1 MKNIGRQ
8 LFGAKVYEPSELVE
22 KLDRTITSVLN
33 NKEKL
38 IEARNT
44 ISQNSLSQTPVT
56 PAATNATNAAQL
68 PKELEKLNLDTT
80 KYLTE
85 VKRVLAKPGEN
96 EQQNPAFTSEYII
109 LLIEHIVGRANL
121 IFNMLTALEFVSFE
135 SKKEISHIVGA
146 LLRRG
151 NDGALVVSGDH
162 GMGVVM
168 KHIYKN
174 PVILDLLVNNYNSD
188 KNDVALNSGQ
198 VLRECIKN
206 EDLTLLVLEQHHEKF
221 FDYANLASFD
231 ILSDAFSTFRDL
243 MTRHKHVVRKFLEE
257 HYQTFLKNYNERL
270 IESENY
276 VTKRQSIK
284 LLSEVLLDKI
294 NFNVMSRYVADV
306 DNLKVIMKLLGDR
319 SAAITLEAFHVF
331 KIFVANPKKTDK
343 VERLLI
349 KNKDKL
355 IHFLTE
361 FRVDQSQDEQFEE
374 ERTYLIK
381 QIRQLHHKEV
391 AAPSQTSLPQKSEG
405 VEE

>member
-1 MKNIGRQ
+1 M
-8 LFGAKVYEPSELVE
+8 LV
-22 KLDRTITSVLN
+22 S
-33 NKEKL
+33 
-38 IEARNT
+38 
-44 ISQNSLSQTPVT
+44 
-56 PAATNATNAAQL
+56 
-68 PKELEKLNLDTT
+68 
-80 KYLTE
+80 
-85 VKRVLAKPGEN
+85 
-96 EQQNPAFTSEYII
+96 
-109 LLIEHIVGRANL
+109 
-121 IFNMLTALEFVSFE
+121 LEFVSFE
-135 SKKEISHIVGA
+135 SKKEISHIIGA

-151 NDGALVVSGDH
+151 TDGASGDS
-162 GMGVVM
+162 MGVVM
-168 KHIYKN
+168 KHVHHN
-174 PVILDLLVNNYNSD
+174 PKILDLLVNNYNSQ

-206 EDLTLLVLEQHHEKF
+206 EELTRITLEHHHEKF
-221 FDYANLASFD
+221 FEYANLASFD

-243 MTRHKHVVRKFLEE
+243 MTRHKHIVKKFLEE
-257 HYQTFLKNYNERL
+257 NYQSFLKNYNEQL

-331 KIFVANPKKTDK
+331 KIFVANPKKTEK

-349 KNKDKL
+349 KNKEKL

-361 FRVDQSQDEQFEE
+361 FRVDQNQDDQFEE

-381 QIRQLHHKEV
+381 QIKQLHHKEV
-391 AAPSQTSLPQKSEG
+391 PKSTVEVSENGTS
-405 VEE
+405 

>member
-1 MKNIGRQ
+1 MNQIGRK
-8 LFGAKVYEPSELVE
+8 LFGAKVYEPAELVE
-22 KLDRTITSVLN
+22 KLDRTISSVLQ
-33 NKEKL
+33 NKEKVQNINL
-38 IEARNT
+38 DHPVNLNT
-44 ISQNSLSQTPVT
+44 PQNNHPQ
-56 PAATNATNAAQL
+56 NL
-68 PKELEKLNLDTT
+68 PKEVEKINQDTT

-96 EQQNPAFTSEYII
+96 EQQNPAFTNDYIQ
-109 LLIEHIVGRANL
+109 LLIEHIVKRKEL
-121 IFNMLTALEFVSFE
+121 VYNMLVALEYVSFE

-151 NDGALVVSGDH
+151 SDGSGDMGGH
-162 GMGVVM
+162 SMGVVM
-168 KHIYKN
+168 KHVYMN
-174 PVILDLLVNNYNSD
+174 PKILDLLVNNYNSQ

-206 EDLTLLVLEQHHEKF
+206 EDLTLEVLEKHHEKF

-243 MTRHKHVVRKFLEE
+243 MTRHKHTVKKFLEE
-257 HYQTFLKNYNERL
+257 NYQTFLKNYNERL

-294 NFNVMSRYVADV
+294 NFNVMSAYVADV

-331 KIFVANPKKTDK
+331 KIFVANPRKSEK

-361 FRVDQSQDEQFEE
+361 FRVDQNQDEQFEE
-374 ERTYLIK
+374 ERTYLIR
-381 QIRQLHHKEV
+381 QIRNMQHKEV
-391 AAPSQTSLPQKSEG
+391 VANNQTSNAKTDDTVQN
-405 VEE
+405 

>member
-109 LLIEHIVGRANL
+109 LLIEHIVRRANL

-151 NDGALVVSGDH
+151 NDGALVGSGDH

-221 FDYANLASFD
+221 FDY
-231 ILSDAFSTFRDL
+231 
-243 MTRHKHVVRKFLEE
+243 RKWENDSKI
-257 HYQTFLKNYNERL
+257 QKNTSNSHL
-270 IESENY
+270 FHA
-276 VTKRQSIK
+276 KRPC
-284 LLSEVLLDKI
+284 
-294 NFNVMSRYVADV
+294 FA
-306 DNLKVIMKLLGDR
+306 
-319 SAAITLEAFHVF
+319 
-331 KIFVANPKKTDK
+331 
-343 VERLLI
+343 
-349 KNKDKL
+349 
-355 IHFLTE
+355 
-361 FRVDQSQDEQFEE
+361 
-374 ERTYLIK
+374 YL
-381 QIRQLHHKEV
+381 
-391 AAPSQTSLPQKSEG
+391 
-405 VEE
+405 

>member
-1 MKNIGRQ
+1 MNQIGRK
-8 LFGAKVYEPSELVE
+8 LFGAKVYEPAELVE
-22 KLDRTITSVLN
+22 KLDRTISNVIL
-33 NKEKL
+33 NKEKV
-38 IEARNT
+38 
-44 ISQNSLSQTPVT
+44 QNVNLDPVNLNN
-56 PAATNATNAAQL
+56 PQNNQPQNL
-68 PKELEKLNLDTT
+68 PKEVEKINQDTT

-96 EQQNPAFTSEYII
+96 EQQNPAFTNDYIQ
-109 LLIEHIVGRANL
+109 LLIEHIVKRKEL
-121 IFNMLTALEFVSFE
+121 VYNMLVALEYVSFE

-151 NDGALVVSGDH
+151 SDAGSGDMGH

-168 KHIYKN
+168 KHVYMN
-174 PVILDLLVNNYNSD
+174 PKILDLLVNNYNSQ

-206 EDLTLLVLEQHHEKF
+206 EELTLEVLEKHHEKF

-243 MTRHKHVVRKFLEE
+243 MTRHKHTVKKFLEE
-257 HYQTFLKNYNERL
+257 NYQTFLKNYNERL

-294 NFNVMSRYVADV
+294 NFNVMSAYVADV

-331 KIFVANPKKTDK
+331 KIFVANPRKSEK

-361 FRVDQSQDEQFEE
+361 FRVDQNQDEQFEE
-374 ERTYLIK
+374 ERTYLIR
-381 QIRQLHHKEV
+381 QIRNMQHKE
-391 AAPSQTSLPQKSEG
+391 PIQTSTAKTDDTVQN
-405 VEE
+405 

>member
-1 MKNIGRQ
+1 MNQIGRK
-8 LFGAKVYEPSELVE
+8 LFGAKVYEPAELVE
-22 KLDRTITSVLN
+22 KLDRTISNVIANKDKVQTVNLDPVNLN
-33 NKEKL
+33 
-38 IEARNT
+38 
-44 ISQNSLSQTPVT
+44 SPQNNPQ
-56 PAATNATNAAQL
+56 NHL
-68 PKELEKLNLDTT
+68 PKDVEKINQDTT

-96 EQQNPAFTSEYII
+96 EQQNPAFTNDYIQ
-109 LLIEHIVGRANL
+109 LLIEHIVKRKEL
-121 IFNMLTALEFVSFE
+121 VYNMLVALEYVSFE

-151 NDGALVVSGDH
+151 SDGSGDMGH
-162 GMGVVM
+162 SMGVVM
-168 KHIYKN
+168 KHVYLN
-174 PVILDLLVNNYNSD
+174 PKILDLLVNNYNSQ

-206 EDLTLLVLEQHHEKF
+206 EDLTLEVLEKHHEKF

-243 MTRHKHVVRKFLEE
+243 MTRHKHTVKKFLEE
-257 HYQTFLKNYNERL
+257 NYQTFLKNYNERL

-294 NFNVMSRYVADV
+294 NFNVMSAYVADV

-331 KIFVANPKKTDK
+331 KIFVANPRKSEK

-361 FRVDQSQDEQFEE
+361 FRVDQNQDEQFEE

-381 QIRQLHHKEV
+381 QIRNMQHKEAVV
-391 AAPSQTSLPQKSEG
+391 AAPVQTSSSSAKTDDTVQN
-405 VEE
+405 

>member
-1 MKNIGRQ
+1 MNQIGRK
-8 LFGAKVYEPSELVE
+8 LFGAKVYEPSELIE
-22 KLDRTITSVLN
+22 KLDRTITNVLA

-38 IEARNT
+38 TDARNS
-44 ISQNSLSQTPVT
+44 ISQNSIQNPI
-56 PAATNATNAAQL
+56 PPIGNNANTANQL
-68 PKELEKLNLDTT
+68 PKELEKINIDTT
-80 KYLTE
+80 KYLSE

-96 EQQNPAFTSEYII
+96 EQQNPAFTNDYIQ
-109 LLIEHIVGRANL
+109 LMIEHIVKRKDLLFNL
-121 IFNMLTALEFVSFE
+121 LTSLEYVSFE

-151 NDGALVVSGDH
+151 SDGALVGSGDH

-168 KHIYKN
+168 KHVYMNSKI
-174 PVILDLLVNNYNSD
+174 IDLLVNNYQSQ

-206 EDLTLLVLEQHHEKF
+206 EELTLVVLEQHHEKF
-221 FDYANLASFD
+221 FEYANLASFD

-243 MTRHKHVVRKFLEE
+243 MTRHKHTVKKFLEE
-257 HYQTFLKNYNERL
+257 NYQTFLKNYNERL

-331 KIFVANPKKTDK
+331 KIFVANPKKTEK
-343 VERLLI
+343 VEKLLI
-349 KNKDKL
+349 KNKEKL

-381 QIRQLHHKEV
+381 QIRQLQHRETL
-391 AAPSQTSLPQKSEG
+391 APVQTSQSSKNEI
-405 VEE
+405 